1 MSPITTHILDLESG
15 LPAAEVSVTL
25 AKEESGSWKELATG
39 KTDGDGRIKNLLAA
53 GSLTPGYYRI
63 CFNVESYFRG
73 KNKKTFYRTIPVE
86 FNIEVVDRHFHVPLL
101 ISPFGYSTY
110 RGS

>member
-15 LPAAEVSVTL
+15 LPAGGVSVRL
-25 AKEESGSWKELATG
+25 EKEVNGSWQQLAAG
-39 KTDGDGRIKNLLAA
+39 VTDSDGRIKDLLQP
-53 GSLTPGYYRI
+53 GSLTPGYFRMV
-63 CFNVESYFRG
+63 FDVASYFSARR
-73 KNKKTFYRTIPVE
+73 KATFYRQVPVE
-86 FNIEVVDRHFHVPLL
+86 FQIDAVNRHFHVPLL